1 MHIKNM
7 AFTTLFLSTAITEDV
22 PVPSCILTIS
32 SFPSKA
38 GSSKRCRLIIKFPK
52 GPPRIQPEINPKVAD
67 AIATSIAALA
77 PASTAIGAKAAA
89 FP

>member
-1 MHIKNM
+1 MKT
-7 AFTTLFLSTAITEDV
+7 AEELS
-22 PVPSCILTIS
+22 VPSSIFSTS

-38 GSSKRCRLIIKFPK
+38 GFSKRCLLIIKFPS
-52 GPPRIQPEINPKVAD
+52 GPPKIHPEINPKVAD

-77 PASTAIGAKAAA
+77 PASTAMGAKAAA